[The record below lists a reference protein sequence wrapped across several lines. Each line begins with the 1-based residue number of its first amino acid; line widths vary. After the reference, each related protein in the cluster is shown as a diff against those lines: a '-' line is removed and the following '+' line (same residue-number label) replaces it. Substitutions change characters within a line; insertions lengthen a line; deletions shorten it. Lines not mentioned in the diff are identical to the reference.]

1 MAACLARAPL
11 THPTGI
17 ALPQTCKHGTDDG
30 NRCPFRPPERVDPP
44 RIIFCFSRA
53 AHRYLQGTYS
63 TRHMT
68 IQEPGHPPSTPNR
81 VPHLLLY
88 WSLLKRFRA
97 LVPPSWVKAGVPPS
111 QKSGDVAVLEPHSMD
126 FSPRVGMDLEFGTL
140 SSPRSLL
147 LGSVPFKLVRK
158 CSLLGTTALSGL
170 RHG

>member
-1 MAACLARAPL
+1 MFFKGS
-11 THPTGI
+11 TH
-17 ALPQTCKHGTDDG
+17 
-30 NRCPFRPPERVDPP
+30 
-44 RIIFCFSRA
+44 
-53 AHRYLQGTYS
+53 LQGTYS

-126 FSPRVGMDLEFGTL
+126 FSPMVGMDLEFGTL

-147 LGSVPFKLVRK
+147 LGLVPFKLVRK

-170 RHG
+170 RHGGQVSDRSYNDVLLLEYFEWLCLVQVDWLSQP